1 MTSLD
6 MDFVRRQFPGLAQ
19 GWAFFDNAGG
29 SQILKRAVDRIQ
41 EFLFTRNVQTGGTY
55 EVSVKA
61 REAVEQSRAALATF
75 VNATRP
81 EEIVMG
87 PSTTVLLQQLARA
100 MRHELA
106 AGDEIIVTDADHESN
121 IGPWLGFAEQG
132 VAIRTWR
139 LNQASFDLDLA
150 DLERLMTPR
159 TKLVCVS
166 HVSNILG
173 TINPVG
179 EIARIAHRHGARLC
193 VDAVAYAP
201 HGAIDVMKWD
211 VDFYV
216 FSLYKVFGPHH
227 AVLYGKYAHLLALDS
242 LYHYFY
248 GRDRVPH
255 KLEPGNVN
263 YELSYSALGIVDYL
277 SELGAM
283 RVPTGTAREKIVAA
297 FAGIA
302 EHEQVIG
309 ERLLSWLRARN
320 DCRIIGNVRADAR
333 RVPTI
338 SFVIEDVDSGALAEA
353 VDPFHVA
360 VRFGDFH
367 ARRLIEALGLAENN
381 GVLRVSM
388 AHYNTVAEVDA
399 LIAALEAAIRAA
411 KVAASG

>member
-55 EVSVKA
+55 DVSVKA
-61 REAVEQSRAALATF
+61 REAVEQSRKALATL
-75 VNATRP
+75 VNAARP

-87 PSTTVLLQQLARA
+87 PSTTVLLQHLARA
-100 MRHELA
+100 MRHQFA
-106 AGDEIIVTDADHESN
+106 PGDEIIVTDADHESN
-121 IGPWLGFAEQG
+121 IGPWLGLGEQG
-132 VAIRTWR
+132 VVIKTWR
-139 LNQASFDLDLA
+139 LNQESFELDLA
-150 DLERLMTPR
+150 DLEKLMVPR
-159 TKLVCVS
+159 TKLVSVS
-166 HVSNILG
+166 HVSNVLG
-173 TINPVG
+173 TINPIA
-179 EIARIAHRHGARLC
+179 EIARTAHRHGARIC

-201 HGAIDVMKWD
+201 HGAIDVTGWD
-211 VDFYV
+211 IDFYV

-227 AVLYGKYAHLLALDS
+227 AVLYGKYGHLLELDS

-277 SELGAM
+277 TELGAM
-283 RVPTGTAREKIVAA
+283 SAPSGTQREKIVAA
-297 FAGIA
+297 FAAIA
-302 EHEQVIG
+302 NHEQAIG
-309 ERLLSWLRARN
+309 ERLLSWLRSRN
-320 DCRIIGNVRADAR
+320 DCRIIGNVGADAK

-338 SFVIEDVDSGALAEA
+338 SFVVDDADSGAIAKA
-353 VDPFHVA
+353 VDPFNIA
-360 VRFGDFH
+360 VRYGDFH
-367 ARRLIEALGLAENN
+367 ARRLIEALDLSGKN

-388 AHYNTVAEVDA
+388 AHYNTLAEVDA
-399 LIAALEAAIRAA
+399 LIAALESAIRSA
-411 KVAASG
+411 KTTRR